1 MSIAPEIIIE
11 ANGIKAAAATTAVAA
26 SPASFELKTPKG
38 TKDFGPYEMAIR
50 EKVFASI
57 TSIFKRHGAV
67 TIETPVFEI
76 RDVLMGKYGE
86 DSKLIYD
93 LQDQG
98 GELCSLR
105 YDLTVPFARFLA
117 MNKNIKTMKRF
128 QIAKVYRRDQPAL
141 TKGRYREFYQCDLDI
156 AGGNFESM
164 VPDAE
169 VLTIVQEILSE
180 LIGPKQFTIK
190 CNNRKVLDG
199 IFKLAGVPE
208 DKFRTACSSVDKLD
222 KMKWPEV
229 RAEMVNEK
237 GISPEAADKI
247 GEWVLQKGK
256 QDLIDKLLLSD
267 LASDPKA
274 KEGLEE
280 MQTLF
285 HYLTIYEVTDDIVFD
300 LSLARG
306 LDYYTGVIFEAILK
320 KGDVGSVAGGGRYD
334 ELVGMFSK
342 SGQQIPCVGLSIG
355 VERVFTILEERA
367 KKQQQE
373 IKQNPVE
380 VFVAA
385 AGGDLLEERMRIT
398 SSLWKAGIKAEFTPK
413 RKVKALDQFS
423 YCEKNFIPYM
433 VLIGPDEMQQG
444 FAKVRTTTDRAEVQV
459 QLDELIPTLKNMLA
473 ATSLDTKLEALK
485 L

>member
-1 MSIAPEIIIE
+1 MSTEPVANQVKGAPS
-11 ANGIKAAAATTAVAA
+11 A
-26 SPASFELKTPKG
+26 SSFELKTPKG

-50 EKVFASI
+50 EKVFNTI
-57 TSIFKRHGAV
+57 TGVFKRHGAV
-67 TIETPVFEI
+67 TIETPVFEL

-117 MNKNIKTMKRF
+117 MNKSIKNMKRY

-156 AGGNFESM
+156 AGGNYELM

-169 VLTIVQEILSE
+169 VLKIVQEALSA
-180 LIGPKQFTIK
+180 LLGSDGQFTIK
-190 CNNRKVLDG
+190 CNNRKILDG
-199 IFKLAGVPE
+199 IFKVAGVPE

-229 RAEMVNEK
+229 RAEMINEK
-237 GISPEAADKI
+237 GLDAAAVDCI
-247 GEWVLQKGK
+247 GEWVLKKGK
-256 QDLIDKLLLSD
+256 TELITELLSSS
-267 LASDPKA
+267 LAEDPMA

-280 MQTLF
+280 MSILF
-285 HYLTIYEVTDDIVFD
+285 KYLDIYEITKDVVFD

-306 LDYYTGVIFEAILK
+306 LDYYTGVIFEAVLT
-320 KGDVGSVAGGGRYD
+320 KGDVGSIAGGGRYD

-342 SGQQIPCVGLSIG
+342 SGQKIPCVGGSIG

-385 AGGDLLEERMRIT
+385 VGGDLLEERMRLT
-398 SSLWKAGIKAEFTPK
+398 NTFWNAGIKAEFTAK

-423 YCEKNFIPYM
+423 YCEKNIIPLM
-433 VLIGPDEMQQG
+433 VILGPDELKNG
-444 FAKVRTTTDRAEVQV
+444 VAKVRSTTDRSETEVKLEDIV
-459 QLDELIPTLKNMLA
+459 SFLK
-473 ATSLDTKLEALK
+473 TKLSASTASIEEQLQNNLK
-485 L
+485 I